1 MKKLIFLTATIFLA
15 IACKGPKSGP
25 LQIESFDK
33 TDLNQ
38 NMKEQNY
45 KANVSSEKI
54 NIDIEPCEGC
64 ITIADLLSGKK
75 SYSGK
80 VVKIKGKV
88 TKFNPAIMEKN
99 WVHIQD
105 GTDFRNEF
113 DITVTTNVFV
123 TVGDTITF
131 EGKIAL
137 DQDFGYGYVYKV
149 LMEDGKPVF

>member
-1 MKKLIFLTATIFLA
+1 
-15 IACKGPKSGP
+15 
-25 LQIESFDK
+25 
-33 TDLNQ
+33 
-38 NMKEQNY
+38 
-45 KANVSSEKI
+45 
-54 NIDIEPCEGC
+54 
-64 ITIADLLSGKK
+64 LSGKK